1 MLETDSPFMRP
12 DREYLPELKSQRQ
25 GRCEPCVLPAVCNAV
40 AECYGVPHPNP
51 NRPDPNATVLL
62 TP

>member
-12 DREYLPELKSQRQ
+12 DREYLPELKSLRQ

-40 AECYGVPHPNP
+40 AECYGVPNPNP
-51 NRPDPNATVLL
+51 NLEPEP
-62 TP
+62 